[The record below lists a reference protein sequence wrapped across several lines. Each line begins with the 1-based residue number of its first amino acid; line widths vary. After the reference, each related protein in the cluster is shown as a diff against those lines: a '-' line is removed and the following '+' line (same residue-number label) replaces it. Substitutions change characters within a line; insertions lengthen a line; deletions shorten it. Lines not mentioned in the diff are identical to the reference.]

1 MRRLFRDHRFRVF
14 YASQVVSDL
23 GTAISSV
30 GLAFAVLD
38 KGSATDLGWV
48 MAARVLPLL
57 VVLLVGGVWVD
68 RLSRERVLVW
78 ANLASF
84 LSLAATA
91 ALILTGTATVWELV
105 LLSFATGAAATIR
118 VPAAGA
124 LLPSLVDADL
134 LHRANAVGRV
144 TTNTTTVLG
153 SALGGLLAALVDPGW
168 TIALDA
174 ASFLVTA
181 LLLSRL
187 PVRRP
192 PLQARTSFLREL
204 RDGWS
209 EFTAQTWLWPVVLQF
224 VVINLVWSGAYTILG
239 PLVARERLG
248 GAAAWGTILAAN
260 SAGMILGGVIVLRW
274 HPRHPMRVG
283 VPCVIALAAPL
294 AGLAA
299 TRDVWLIAAL
309 ALAAGLFMEIFEV
322 NYAVSFQTHVPA
334 PMLARVSSYDGLVS
348 LSITPLGYALA
359 GPLASAVG
367 TVPTTAASAVLIV
380 LASLAVFLVPAVRR
394 LGAARVPG

>member
-1 MRRLFRDHRFRVF
+1 MRRLFRGHRFRVF

-23 GTAISSV
+23 GTAVSSV

-57 VVLLVGGVWVD
+57 AVLLVGGVWVD

-105 LLSFATGAAATIR
+105 LLSFVTGAAATIR

-168 TIALDA
+168 AIALDA

-192 PLQARTSFLREL
+192 LPEARTSFLREL

-209 EFTAQTWLWPVVLQF
+209 AFTAQTWLWPVVLQF

-260 SAGMILGGVIVLRW
+260 SAGMILGGVIALRW

-294 AGLAA
+294 AGQA
-299 TRDVWLIAAL
+299 TTRSVWLIAAL

-359 GPLASAVG
+359 GPLATTFG
-367 TVPTTAASAVLIV
+367 TGPTTAASAVLIV
-380 LASLAVFLVPAVRR
+380 LASLAVLLVPAVRS
-394 LGAARVPG
+394 LGSSRVPG

>member
-1 MRRLFRDHRFRVF
+1 MRRLFREHRFRVF

-30 GLAFAVLD
+30 GLAFSVLAIT
-38 KGSATDLGWV
+38 GSATDLGWV

-68 RLSRERVLVW
+68 RLSRERVLVG

-91 ALILTGTATVWELV
+91 ALVLTGTATVWELV
-105 LLSFATGAAATIR
+105 LLSLVTGAAATIR

-124 LLPSLVDADL
+124 LLPGLVDAGL
-134 LHRANAVGRV
+134 LHRANAVVRV
-144 TTNTTTVLG
+144 SSNTSTVLG

-168 TIALDA
+168 TIAIDA
-174 ASFLVTA
+174 ASFLVTG

-192 PLQARTSFLREL
+192 PPEARTSFLREL

-209 EFTAQTWLWPVVLQF
+209 AFTAQAWLWPVVLQF

-260 SAGMILGGVIVLRW
+260 SAGMILGGVIALRW

-283 VPCVIALAAPL
+283 VPCVVALAAPL
-294 AGLAA
+294 AGLAT
-299 TRDVWLIAAL
+299 TRSAWLIAAL
-309 ALAAGLFMEIFEV
+309 ALAAGLFLEIFEV

-334 PMLARVSSYDGLVS
+334 PLMARVSSYDGLVS
-348 LSITPLGYALA
+348 LSAAPLGYALA
-359 GPLASAVG
+359 GPLASAFG
-367 TVPTTAASAVLIV
+367 TAPTTGASAVLIV
-380 LASLAVFLVPAVRR
+380 LASLAAFLVPAVRR
-394 LGAARVPG
+394 LGRSAH